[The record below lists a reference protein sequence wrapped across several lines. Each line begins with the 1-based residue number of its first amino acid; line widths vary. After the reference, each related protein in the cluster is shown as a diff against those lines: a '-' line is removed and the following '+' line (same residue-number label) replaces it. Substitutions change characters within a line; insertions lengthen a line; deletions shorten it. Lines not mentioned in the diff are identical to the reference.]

1 MTSSRKIEISKN
13 LSPPENFDSI
23 SQFGEF
29 FDKTISKVPGTPG
42 N

>member
-1 MTSSRKIEISKN
+1 MDTSKN

-29 FDKTISKVPGTPG
+29 FDETISKVPGTPG
-42 N
+42 D